1 MGMVPNQPSRF
12 NSNNTQ
18 RRGGSAARGGKLS
31 GMSDAIEEPSLKQGR
46 EFFGDKGS
54 KEREMLE
61 KLPGILAMLQKQRE
75 ARLQGVPTL
84 NAGQAAPAQ
93 GTGLLQ
99 SLMAQGQQQ
108 IAAGSSP
115 VSVTGGMG
123 GGSKGGGMMGQEN
136 NPTLMKQKY

>member
-1 MGMVPNQPSRF
+1 MGMNPHKTQGRNAEVLRVVSPS
-12 NSNNTQ
+12 SKT
-18 RRGGSAARGGKLS
+18 G
-31 GMSDAIEEPSLKQGR
+31 AIEEASLKQGR
-46 EFFGDKGS
+46 EFFGEKGS
-54 KEREMLE
+54 KEQEMLE

-93 GTGLLQ
+93 GMSLLQ

-115 VSVTGGMG
+115 VSVK
-123 GGSKGGGMMGQEN
+123 GSNK
-136 NPTLMKQKY
+136 